1 MEEKRKITI
10 INLVL
15 IILLVLCLAVSGI
28 LIIVTK
34 SKEHI
39 SIIGETAEKLKNNY
53 TTIEETSNIWD
64 VSLNSDGS
72 VIATLDDDGTLTISG
87 KGSMKRWDS
96 SDTTDWH
103 LMSERIKT
111 VIIENGVTSI
121 GDYAFENCY
130 NLKQIEISNTV
141 TNILYYVFSHC
152 DSLTSIAIPES
163 VTSIYPYAFDNCS
176 SLENIKV
183 DEKNASYKDVNGVL
197 YTKDGNVIVKYPEGK
212 KDSEYTI
219 LNGVTRIKQSAFYN
233 CGNLKKIEIPNSVT
247 IIEDYALAYR
257 GPFVTISEVQKNS
270 TKVEI
275 GSGVTSIGNYAFANR
290 RLTEIEIPSSVTII
304 GDYAFNGTIITNL
317 TSINENNKEL
327 PSILKRAQ
335 DKNDIL
341 YSNFKLTNCTIE
353 ESTLKIDKGKSYAE
367 IYVTSGKLEG
377 LTYIVSHNTWDVSE
391 NGDGN
396 VMATL
401 SEDGILTISGS
412 GNMSDFTY
420 SNNANWHVMNE
431 EVKNVIIEKGVTS
444 IGDNAF
450 ANCYNLEKIE
460 IPSSVLNIGKA
471 TFKSCCNLEN
481 VEIPNGVTAIR
492 SSTFEGCYKLVNV
505 KIPSSV
511 LKIESFAFGNCNQLE
526 NVEIPS
532 NVIEIVGNAFEWCMS
547 LTQIKVDE
555 NNVVY
560 KDVNGVLYTKDGN
573 TIIKYPSG
581 KTENKY
587 TILNDVKN
595 IEIGAFST
603 CINLENIEIPSS
615 ALNIG
620 EYAFRECYSLK
631 NIVIPDSVTT
641 IGEDVFDEC
650 YELIITC
657 YKNSTAHTYVKEN
670 NINYLIIMD
679 GINPKTT
686 GTEIMQS
693 LENVTNYEITDK
705 NGENITEIGY
715 VGTGTKVITEDG
727 ENYIIL
733 VTGDCNGDGH
743 ADIKDILT
751 INKHRLNI
759 DSLTVEYLLASDVNK
774 DGITDIKDILQIN
787 KYRLGKIS
795 EL

>member
-1 MEEKRKITI
+1 
-10 INLVL
+10 VL
-15 IILLVLCLAVSGI
+15 SHGCIPIILFSWSLSR
-28 LIIVTK
+28 
-34 SKEHI
+34 
-39 SIIGETAEKLKNNY
+39 NMM
-53 TTIEETSNIWD
+53 TS
-64 VSLNSDGS
+64 
-72 VIATLDDDGTLTISG
+72 
-87 KGSMKRWDS
+87 
-96 SDTTDWH
+96 
-103 LMSERIKT
+103 
-111 VIIENGVTSI
+111 
-121 GDYAFENCY
+121 F
-130 NLKQIEISNTV
+130 
-141 TNILYYVFSHC
+141 
-152 DSLTSIAIPES
+152 
-163 VTSIYPYAFDNCS
+163 S
-176 SLENIKV
+176 SL
-183 DEKNASYKDVNGVL
+183 L
-197 YTKDGNVIVKYPEGK
+197 
-212 KDSEYTI
+212 
-219 LNGVTRIKQSAFYN
+219 R
-233 CGNLKKIEIPNSVT
+233 
-247 IIEDYALAYR
+247 
-257 GPFVTISEVQKNS
+257 
-270 TKVEI
+270 
-275 GSGVTSIGNYAFANR
+275 
-290 RLTEIEIPSSVTII
+290 
-304 GDYAFNGTIITNL
+304 
-317 TSINENNKEL
+317 
-327 PSILKRAQ
+327 
-335 DKNDIL
+335 
-341 YSNFKLTNCTIE
+341 
-353 ESTLKIDKGKSYAE
+353 
-367 IYVTSGKLEG
+367 
-377 LTYIVSHNTWDVSE
+377 
-391 NGDGN
+391 
-396 VMATL
+396 
-401 SEDGILTISGS
+401 
-412 GNMSDFTY
+412 
-420 SNNANWHVMNE
+420 
-431 EVKNVIIEKGVTS
+431 
-444 IGDNAF
+444 
-450 ANCYNLEKIE
+450 
-460 IPSSVLNIGKA
+460 
-471 TFKSCCNLEN
+471 
-481 VEIPNGVTAIR
+481 IPNGVTAIR

-511 LKIESFAFGNCNQLE
+511 LKIESFAFEKNNQLE

-532 NVIEIVGNAFEWCMS
+532 NGIEIVGNAFEWCMS

-595 IEIGAFST
+595 IDIGAFST

-657 YKNSTAHTYVKEN
+657 YKNSTAHAYVKEN

-686 GTEIMQS
+686 GKEIMQS